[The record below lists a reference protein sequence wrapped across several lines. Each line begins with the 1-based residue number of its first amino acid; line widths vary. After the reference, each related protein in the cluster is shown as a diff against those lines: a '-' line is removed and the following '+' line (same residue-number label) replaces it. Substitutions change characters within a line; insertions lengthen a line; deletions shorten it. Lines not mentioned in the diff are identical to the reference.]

1 MRELVAL
8 PAVAGQR
15 RVILGNRHVV
25 NELDSQ
31 ENAITT
37 SSEAQRLQRA
47 ASEAK
52 S

>member
-1 MRELVAL
+1 V
-8 PAVAGQR
+8 
-15 RVILGNRHVV
+15 
-25 NELDSQ
+25 LDSQ

-52 S
+52 SKRKSD